1 MPRDYSKADCEL
13 AQRLGV
19 QPRQVERW
27 RSEGCL
33 QPPEWL
39 HQPGLP
45 GSRSEYPAG
54 AAEQAARV
62 RDLLAGTPRLLGGPR
77 TSFDEVRI
85 VLFWEDRFI
94 DQGKLRGSY
103 QAFLQR
109 LDGQFGPGDVRRAAD
124 LARVLSGRARG
135 GFGLWTGALKLAA
148 GVARPGGAEP
158 RERVR
163 LALTVLLTALSG
175 APLSSGPGRPGGPDD
190 LVADAI
196 DNLGFD
202 ADDTVSAE
210 DLAFVN
216 LARARKL
223 MNEAEHA
230 ELEQARELIKTVMAY
245 AQTLA
250 FIGSRTDRSLRWP
263 AFTLVHKKVIDS
275 TGAMLP
281 LCLPFTVAARRQY
294 GPGWDDHIAGLARQ
308 AEAVASL
315 LRALPRKLHRLVRAD
330 GTPARYTPGQ
340 LKAFQATHSSWAEQ
354 HPDLALLLSRSTDD
368 AQAP

>member
-33 QPPEWL
+33 QPPEWM
-39 HQPGLP
+39 HQPGMP
-45 GSRSEYPAG
+45 GSQSEYPPG

-62 RDLLAGTPRLLGGPR
+62 RDLLPGKPRLIGGPR

-85 VLFWEDRFI
+85 VLFWE
-94 DQGKLRGSY
+94 
-103 QAFLQR
+103 
-109 LDGQFGPGDVRRAAD
+109 
-124 LARVLSGRARG
+124 
-135 GFGLWTGALKLAA
+135 
-148 GVARPGGAEP
+148 
-158 RERVR
+158 
-163 LALTVLLTALSG
+163 
-175 APLSSGPGRPGGPDD
+175 
-190 LVADAI
+190 
-196 DNLGFD
+196 D

-223 MNEAEHA
+223 MNEAEYA
-230 ELEQARELIKTVMAY
+230 ELEQARELIKIVMAY

-275 TGAMLP
+275 AGAMVP
-281 LCLPFTVAARRQY
+281 LCLPFAVAARRQY
-294 GPGWDDHIAGLARQ
+294 GPGWDDHIARLARQ

-330 GTPARYTPGQ
+330 GTPARYTSGQ
-340 LKAFQATHSSWAEQ
+340 LKAFQATYSCWAEQ